1 MKKILTSILIF
12 LIMFNFIFGYTSV
25 ATEDITYGLSEEEF
39 DKSNNEGTTS
49 NPGGG
54 TSNVNYGATT
64 STSGAIVGILA
75 AVFDALPM
83 LANELMNYLCNE
95 GGYIDFNITMDNVEE
110 DEFKLITIEKIVFG
124 NYYLFNYNILKNSE
138 ELKVTNKD
146 GVEYTSANAT
156 PLIKTLDELRKE
168 VAKWY
173 YIMRLISLVLGLLT
187 LIYVGIRMAISTV
200 AEEQAKYKKMLIA
213 WVQSIIII
221 VILPYLMVIINYIAD
236 VLMSLITSFKTS
248 LEASGQSGFEIEIIK
263 SIYGELGTKRRN
275 DVSSVFYSIL
285 YTNFC

>member
-12 LIMFNFIFGYTSV
+12 LIMFNFIFGYTSS
-25 ATEDITYGLSEEEF
+25 ATEDTTYGLTEEEF
-39 DKSNNEGTTS
+39 NESNNDGKTPD
-49 NPGGG
+49 PGGG
-54 TSNVNYGATT
+54 TSDINYGATK

-75 AVFDALPM
+75 AVVDALPM
-83 LANELMNYLCNE
+83 LANKLMNYLANE
-95 GGYIDFNITMDNVEE
+95 GGYIDFNLTMDNVEE

-138 ELKVTNKD
+138 DLKVTKKD
-146 GVEYTSANAT
+146 GAKYTSSDAT

-213 WVQSIIII
+213 WVQSIMII

-248 LEASGQSGFEIEIIK
+248 LEASGQSGFEVEIIK

-275 DVSSVFYSIL
+275 DLGCVFYSIL
-285 YTNFC
+285 DTNFC